1 MPLGEQVTSYAIAEL
16 KNEVV
21 DHQQVVKF
29 TTESGHQ
36 VFIGFPDQPP
46 TQWLTVTET
55 NTTAYLEQG
64 EFDRIPHLLQSET
77 PLFFTSGLFFGPVFN
92 LSTGSESSWW
102 GELVGLRRL
111 TTGHRDPWG
120 SLVAGRGQLTRPT
133 PATTA
138 AKPSANVRLRRS
150 PSSNSPSRAA
160 TTGLRLT

>member
-55 NTTAYLEQG
+55 NTTAYLERG

-92 LSTGSESSWW
+92 LSTGSELP
-102 GELVGLRRL
+102 GEGPAAAPAQTKRPPHPCLIIPMIIHTTQPERPRPNAPDNVPYL
-111 TTGHRDPWG
+111 T
-120 SLVAGRGQLTRPT
+120 
-133 PATTA
+133 
-138 AKPSANVRLRRS
+138 RLRRVRGGVS
-150 PSSNSPSRAA
+150 WWDCE
-160 TTGLRLT
+160 G